1 MVGFDHNSAEHS
13 ADPVE
18 VYRRLRAD
26 APVAWTEAHGYWVVS
41 DYTGVFDAARDDATF
56 ASGRSEHGGTGLN
69 NVIPKAPVRLHI
81 PSSSTC
87 PSTAPTAR

>member
-1 MVGFDHNSAEHS
+1 
-13 ADPVE
+13 
-18 VYRRLRAD
+18 
-26 APVAWTEAHGYWVVS
+26 VVS
-41 DYTGVFDAARDDATF
+41 DYDGVFDAARDDATF

-87 PSTAPTAR
+87 PSTAATARSSTRSPRPAAVSGCSR